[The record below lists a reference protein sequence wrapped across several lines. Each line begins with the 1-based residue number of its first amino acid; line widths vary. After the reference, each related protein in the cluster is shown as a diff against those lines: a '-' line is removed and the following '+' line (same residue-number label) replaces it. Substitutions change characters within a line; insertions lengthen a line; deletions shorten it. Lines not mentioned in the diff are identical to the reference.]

1 MSKPY
6 HRIRR
11 ALADTPWAIVPEA
24 LDVLIEVVAARV
36 EDREP
41 TAEEKAAALQVMA
54 GHALLL
60 DRHPVLVDVV
70 LVWRVAEQGKRDTLS
85 PLIRAHDWASIE
97 FAVLLGTSTGILL
110 QDGEVSEGAKSYVRA
125 RVREVLG
132 NP

>member
-1 MSKPY
+1 M
-6 HRIRR
+6 
-11 ALADTPWAIVPEA
+11 
-24 LDVLIEVVAARV
+24 AAQS
-36 EDREP
+36 D
-41 TAEEKAAALQVMA
+41 AEKAAALQVMA